1 MNSSTLIPSFQG
13 QHLLALPQR
22 FLLDQL
28 HDLYQMYVRQQLM
41 LQFHNHSLP
50 FFQMLFLHHVHLQ
63 VGLDFH
69 LDLEGLHKL
78 APFELRQ
85 EAYLTTLYRHCFRIY
100 YFQAILFLIPN
111 GYLLQE
117 PIYQDALR

>member
-13 QHLLALPQR
+13 QHLLALLQR

-85 EAYLTTLYRHCFRIY
+85 EAYLTTLYRHYFRIY